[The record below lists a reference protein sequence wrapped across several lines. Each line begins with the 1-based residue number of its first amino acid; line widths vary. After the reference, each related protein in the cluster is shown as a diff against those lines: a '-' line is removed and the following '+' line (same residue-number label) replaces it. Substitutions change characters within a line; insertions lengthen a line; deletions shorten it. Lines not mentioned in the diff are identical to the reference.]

1 MAPERPVV
9 PLQRACRSNRTT
21 RLPLPPCLAREWAM
35 LAPMTPPPM
44 MRISAVSDMLIYSP
58 FLLPDCVVVAAA
70 EALAGRMG
78 ATRYCEIEVWY
89 FAAFSLSGDVRN
101 CKVGLFSP
109 GGYSKRNGR
118 PN

>member
-1 MAPERPVV
+1 MGD
-9 PLQRACRSNRTT
+9 ACSHDATT
-21 RLPLPPCLAREWAM
+21 NDEDICCLGHA
-35 LAPMTPPPM
+35 
-44 MRISAVSDMLIYSP
+44 IYSP

-101 CKVGLFSP
+101 CNVGLFSP

-118 PN
+118 QKCFPICFSVSLQS